1 MARVGAA
8 ALALD
13 LGFEGRGQEALST
26 VNLHAVSSSPGLS
39 VLPPSPHP
47 TLCLLPGF
55 RQDTRVSSNEA
66 RGPEKFFSHERR
78 LKTRTPK

>member
-13 LGFEGRGQEALST
+13 LGFEGRGQALST
-26 VNLHAVSSSPGLS
+26 VNLLAVSSSPGLS

-47 TLCLLPGF
+47 TLCLLSGF